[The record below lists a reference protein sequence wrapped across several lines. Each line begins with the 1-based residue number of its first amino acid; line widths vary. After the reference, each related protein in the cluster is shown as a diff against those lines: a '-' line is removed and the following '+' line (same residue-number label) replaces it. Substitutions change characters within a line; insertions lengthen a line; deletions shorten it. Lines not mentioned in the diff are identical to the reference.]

1 MRMFRILLAEDHPV
15 FRMGVCSLIRSH
27 EGWDVC
33 GEAADGRE
41 AVKQCMQLRPDL
53 LLLDICMPLLNGLDA
68 ARQIL
73 KHNPE
78 QKILVLTNVGS
89 EQVIRECLGAG
100 VRGWV
105 SKSDRADEL
114 TAAIEALQQNK
125 SSFSSR
131 VSNLILH
138 GYLKP
143 HNVNPTLALPA
154 RLSPREREVV
164 QLVSEGKTS
173 REMAQLLG
181 VTVKTAE
188 THRNNV
194 MLKLKLHSTVELVMY
209 AIRNEIVHVELPT
222 LVFPIPAREI
232 ALANAASVQLGSCEQ
247 VPGEEIARS
256 VLSPL
261 IAKVSHSAQHCHA
274 G

>member
-1 MRMFRILLAEDHPV
+1 MNTFRILLAEDHPV

-27 EGWDVC
+27 EEWEIC

-53 LLLDICMPLLNGLDA
+53 LILDICLPNLNGLDA

-73 KHNPE
+73 KHNPD
-78 QKILVLTNVGS
+78 QKILVLTNVES
-89 EQVIRECLGAG
+89 EQVIRDCLEAG

-105 SKSDRADEL
+105 LKSDPADEL
-114 TAAIEALQQNK
+114 TAAIEALQQNR

-143 HNVNPTLALPA
+143 HSVNPTLSLPA
-154 RLSPREREVV
+154 RLSGREREVV

-173 REMAQLLG
+173 KEIATLLG
-181 VTVKTAE
+181 VSVKTAE
-188 THRNNV
+188 THRSNV
-194 MLKLKLHSTVELVMY
+194 MLKLRLHSTVELVMY
-209 AIRNEIVHVELPT
+209 AIRNEIVHVQLPT
-222 LVFPIPAREI
+222 MILPIPPAEI
-232 ALANAASVQLGSCEQ
+232 ALANAASFG
-247 VPGEEIARS
+247 
-256 VLSPL
+256 
-261 IAKVSHSAQHCHA
+261 
-274 G
+274 